1 MVVGDAISRG
11 INLLVAMLE
20 ITLNRAPKIVPAVT
34 ITTLADSL
42 VAKPPRSLRP
52 RLPPT
57 GWCSSYWTLLTIHRP
72 TKHST
77 TSSPNNRTEPSRE
90 PETSEASCIVGG
102 RGILNFFILVFWR
115 FIDKFSTY
123 AEAF

>member
-20 ITLNRAPKIVPAVT
+20 ITLNSAPKIVPAVT

-57 GWCSSYWTLLTIHRP
+57 VVGAQSPELVIAHYRPPRKRP
-72 TKHST
+72 T
-77 TSSPNNRTEPSRE
+77 
-90 PETSEASCIVGG
+90 G
-102 RGILNFFILVFWR
+102 RLSAAYRRVDGTYWQAGRSGRR
-115 FIDKFSTY
+115 F
-123 AEAF
+123 